1 MDGAT
6 TAGGAQALLAK
17 LKAQDTVASLP
28 MDPQK
33 DSIIPAGNIGTA
45 EVKAD
50 YGFAILPKGN
60 GYGSG
65 IVFMAVMERSAKANF
80 VARTANAIPA
90 TLSDIAKIQEK
101 ICSGAMKEVTSL
113 STSPADPCEYLKTEA
128 KDLRYVAVY

>member
-33 DSIIPAGNIGTA
+33 DSIIPAGNIAAT

-113 STSPADPCEYLKTEA
+113 SASPADPCEYLKTEA